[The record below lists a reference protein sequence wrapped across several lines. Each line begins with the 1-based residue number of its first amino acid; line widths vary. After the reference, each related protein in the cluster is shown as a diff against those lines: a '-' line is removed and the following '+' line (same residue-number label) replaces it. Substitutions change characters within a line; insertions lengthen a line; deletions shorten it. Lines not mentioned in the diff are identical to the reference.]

1 MQNALEKWER
11 KKMTDKAETIVWE
24 KNTETNEVEKVSLK
38 VVVGQLNQFVYD
50 NEVGVEYF
58 INRKD
63 IKWAKLM

>member
-1 MQNALEKWER
+1 
-11 KKMTDKAETIVWE
+11 MTDKAEIVVWE
-24 KNTETNEVEKVSLK
+24 KNTKTNEVEKVTLK

-63 IKWAKLM
+63 IK